1 MPEKKKKQKVPAG
14 TVKKLLLFL
23 RPFRFRLAL
32 SLVCSAVNAGLSL
45 VIPLLFGR
53 CIDLIVG
60 PGNVDAAGVKQKL
73 ILSAALILV
82 SAAGAY
88 LAAAENNRVVAGVTR
103 DLRNAAFKK
112 IQILPLAYLDS
123 HASGDTLSRVV
134 NDADRF
140 ADGLLL
146 GFTQFFSGVVTIAGT
161 LGLLIWIRWQVA
173 LTVAALTPLSLVTA
187 HFIANRSF
195 RYFGR
200 QAAARGA
207 LTAVTEESVGNL
219 KTLKAFGQ
227 ERNAGQKF
235 GAVNGELTAAS
246 MKAIFLSSLTN
257 PATRFVNALVYAG
270 VAFTGALGVLG
281 VLGGGMT
288 VGLLTSA
295 LGFANQYTKPF
306 NEISSVFA
314 EMQNALTC
322 FARLTELIE
331 APAEAP
337 DPPDAVEIGRARG
350 EVELKDVAFSYD
362 KSREFIKGFSLRVK
376 PGQKAALVGAT
387 GCGKTTVIN
396 LLMRFY
402 EIDGGAITL
411 DGTDIREITKRSLRG
426 NVGMVLQDTWLK
438 NATVRD
444 NLTEGRPDATDEEVK
459 AAAKRTHAHS
469 FIKRLP
475 QGYDTVL
482 GEDGGSLSQGQ
493 KQLLC
498 ITRAMLADPNILILD
513 EATSSIDLATEIKV
527 QRAFDALTVG
537 RTCFIVAHR
546 LSTVMH
552 CDVIA
557 VMDGGRIIEQGTHDE
572 LLAKGGAYANLW
584 KSRNA

>member
-1 MPEKKKKQKVPAG
+1 MPEKKPKKKAPKG
-14 TVKKLLLFL
+14 TVKKLLRFL
-23 RPFRFRLAL
+23 GAYKWRLAF
-32 SLVCSAVNAGLSL
+32 SLLCSAVNAGLSL
-45 VIPLLFGR
+45 YIPLLFGR

-60 PGNVDAAGVKQKL
+60 PGNVDAEGVKRKLLFSGGL
-73 ILSAALILV
+73 ILLSAL
-82 SAAGAY
+82 GAY
-88 LAAAENNRVVAGVTR
+88 LAAVENNRVTSGVTR
-103 DLRNAAFKK
+103 DMRNAAFRK
-112 IQILPLAYLDS
+112 IQVLPLSYLDS
-123 HASGDTLSRVV
+123 HPAGDTLSRVV
-134 NDADRF
+134 NDVDRF

-146 GFTQFFSGVVTIAGT
+146 GFTQFFSGVITIIGT
-161 LGLLIWIRWQVA
+161 LALLFSLSWQVA
-173 LTVAALTPLSLVTA
+173 LTVVLLTPLSLLTA
-187 HFIANRSF
+187 HLIANRSF
-195 RYFGR
+195 RYFQR
-200 QAAARGA
+200 QAAIRGS
-207 LTAVTEESVGNL
+207 LTAVTEETVGNL

-227 ERNAGQKF
+227 EQNAGRRF
-235 GAVNGELTAAS
+235 GAVNTDLKAAS
-246 MKAIFLSSLTN
+246 LKAIFISSISN
-257 PATRFVNALVYAG
+257 PGTRFVNALVYAG
-270 VAFTGALGVLG
+270 VALTGALSVLD
-281 VLGGGMT
+281 VLGGGLT

-322 FARLTELIE
+322 FARVAELID
-331 APAEAP
+331 APGEAP
-337 DPPDAVEIGRARG
+337 DPASAAEIGRAEG
-350 EVELKDVAFSYD
+350 NVELKNVAFSYD
-362 KSREFIKGFSLRVK
+362 KSREFIKGFDLRVK
-376 PGQKAALVGAT
+376 KGQKAAIVGTT

-402 EIDGGAITL
+402 EIDGGEILL
-411 DGTDIREITKRSLRG
+411 DGRDIRDITKKSLRG

-438 NATVRD
+438 NASVRD
-444 NLTEGRPDATDEEVK
+444 NLLEGCPNAADEDMI

-475 QGYDTVL
+475 QGYDTLL

-527 QRAFDALTVG
+527 QKAFDELTVG

-546 LSTVMH
+546 LSTIMH

-557 VMDGGRIIEQGTHDE
+557 VMDGGKIVEQGTHE
-572 LLAKGGAYANLW
+572 ALLAQGGFYAKLW
-584 KSRNA
+584 ASRSG